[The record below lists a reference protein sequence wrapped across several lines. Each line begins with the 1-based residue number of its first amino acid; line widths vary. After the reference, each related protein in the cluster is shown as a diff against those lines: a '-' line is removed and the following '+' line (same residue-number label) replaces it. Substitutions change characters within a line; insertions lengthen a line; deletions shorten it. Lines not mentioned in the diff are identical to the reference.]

1 MNPYDRS
8 TFHGGDARGYID
20 YPFFEESTK
29 ERRRVLG
36 GFEALT
42 DNVRSAM
49 TNTSSKGKEI
59 KIPRPDHP
67 ITISPTEGKV
77 RVTVAGKI
85 VAESQRALRLEEKGY
100 PPVYYL
106 PRCSLR
112 VRNSAGPLEYNGKVV
127 RMALQ
132 GLTDPARPLSY

>member
-85 VAESQRALRLEEKGY
+85 VAESQQALIGI
-100 PPVYYL
+100 
-106 PRCSLR
+106 
-112 VRNSAGPLEYNGKVV
+112 
-127 RMALQ
+127 
-132 GLTDPARPLSY
+132 